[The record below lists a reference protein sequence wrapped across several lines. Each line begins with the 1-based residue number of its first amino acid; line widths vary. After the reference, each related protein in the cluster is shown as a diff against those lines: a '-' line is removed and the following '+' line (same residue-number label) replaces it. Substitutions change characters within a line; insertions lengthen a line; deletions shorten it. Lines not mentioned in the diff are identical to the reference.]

1 MIIVLLL
8 NETVQTIRLMFPL
21 LLRLLQGHSREHN
34 QGLSLELVH
43 SQGQDHNQEQVHSLA
58 LVLILMPLMK
68 EAENLKDQKAQHLEE
83 KRQEVVPLLLLN
95 LRV

>member
-1 MIIVLLL
+1 
-8 NETVQTIRLMFPL
+8 
-21 LLRLLQGHSREHN
+21 
-34 QGLSLELVH
+34 
-43 SQGQDHNQEQVHSLA
+43 
-58 LVLILMPLMK
+58 MK

>member
-34 QGLSLELVH
+34 QDLSLEL
-43 SQGQDHNQEQVHSLA
+43 VHSLA